1 MIRGLYTAASGMVS
15 QLINQD
21 IVANNIANVNTV
33 GFKRTGA
40 SFQSFGNLLLDKKL
54 GAQSQAVGQLASQ
67 NKLYQSSFD
76 WSPGSVQQTGNTLD
90 VAIQGDGFFHVKG
103 DDGQSYYTRNGAFR
117 LSGDG
122 TLVTQDGKT
131 LQSDGGP
138 IQIPPEAQAIQIDKS
153 GQVSVNGQPVGRIQ
167 LVSFANPQAM
177 QAAGSNLYT
186 TQQPEQPADKS
197 TLIQGAI
204 ERTNVN
210 VVSELLHNMSGL
222 RAYETL
228 QKTFQAHSDL
238 LKKAVTEV
246 GRIR

>member
-40 SFQSFGNLLLDKKL
+40 SFQNFASLMLDKKL
-54 GAQSQAVGQLASQ
+54 GNQSQQVGELAIQ

-90 VAIQGDGFFHVKG
+90 VALQGDGFFHVKG
-103 DDGQSYYTRNGAFR
+103 EDGQDYYTRNGAFR
-117 LSGDG
+117 LSADG

-131 LQSDGGP
+131 VQSDGGP
-138 IQIPPEAQAIQIDKS
+138 LQLPPEAQTIQIDKN
-153 GQVSVNGQPVGRIQ
+153 GQLSVNSQPVGRIK
-167 LVSFANPQAM
+167 LVTFGNLQAL

-186 TQQPEQPADKS
+186 TQQPEQPAEKA
-197 TLIQGAI
+197 TLIQGAL

>member
-40 SFQSFGNLLLDKKL
+40 SFQSFANLMLNNQH
-54 GAQSQAVGQLASQ
+54 AQQPVGELASQ
-67 NKLYQSSFD
+67 NKLYQSAYD
-76 WSPGSVQQTGNTLD
+76 WSPGSVQQTGNPLD
-90 VAIQGDGFFHVKG
+90 VALQGKGFFHVK
-103 DDGQSYYTRNGAFR
+103 DEAGQSYYTRNGAFQ
-117 LSGDG
+117 LSADG
-122 TLVTQDGKT
+122 YLVTQDGKQV
-131 LQSDGGP
+131 QSDSGP
-138 IQIPPEAQAIQIDKS
+138 IQLPADAQTIQLDKV
-153 GQVSVNGQPVGRIQ
+153 GQLSVNGQPVARLQ
-167 LVSFANPQAM
+167 LVTFDNLQALEAKGNNVYQTN
-177 QAAGSNLYT
+177 QA
-186 TQQPEQPADKS
+186 EIPALGT

-210 VVSELLHNMSGL
+210 VVSELLHNMTGL

-246 GRIR
+246 GRVR